1 MADAKVIV
9 IERSDS
15 EARALQTLLRF
26 LDLEPLHVHD
36 LAELRRLPQ
45 CESQECTAVIVGRDT
60 VAGAG
65 PELVTQLRAMPQ
77 PLPVIYLS
85 NDGLPKI
92 AESSGDLAWFHLDL
106 PVKQRRLSAVLHQ
119 AQNVRNG
126 HPTQPGTHRFRPSG
140 TSRPM
145 RDVHRL
151 IEQVAPFDT
160 NVLILGESGTGKE
173 MVARHIHEL
182 SGRSGHPF
190 VPVNC
195 GAIPA
200 DLLESELFGHEKGAF
215 TGALSTR
222 LGRFEFAEGGT
233 LFLDE
238 IGDMSLQM
246 QVKLLR
252 VLQERTFERV
262 GSNRTIRCNVRIIA
276 ATHRDL
282 EGAIAAGRFREDLYY
297 RLNVFPVQMP
307 PLRERL
313 EDLPVLIEHLVQRQG
328 QIAGRHVRLDKEA
341 MNCLARNPWPGNV
354 RELANLLE
362 RLAILYPEQTV
373 TATDLPERYRG
384 KGTTAWFGG
393 GVRIVP
399 PARATAKA
407 ASASPALLEEL
418 LEVGDT
424 DLADLEFVPAA
435 GLAGTTD
442 FAGTA
447 GLAGTADFADT
458 ADFEDMGA
466 FAQSAGYPDA
476 QVFAAAAQLA
486 AAAELT
492 KRAELKAAPE
502 LAIRAQSGVAELG
515 FELPRGGLDL
525 KDHLSAIE
533 IGLIRK
539 ALAEA
544 GGTVAEAAR
553 LLGMRRTTLV
563 EKLRKYRLSA

>member
-1 MADAKVIV
+1 VADAKVIV
-9 IERSDS
+9 IEPSDL
-15 EARALQTLLRF
+15 EAQTLQTLLRF
-26 LDLEPLHVHD
+26 LDLEPVLVRN
-36 LAELRRLPQ
+36 LAELRQLSRSG
-45 CESQECTAVIVGRDT
+45 SQDYLALIAGKET

-65 PELVTQLRAMPQ
+65 AEFVAQMRAMPQ
-77 PLPVIYLS
+77 PLPVIFLS

-92 AESSGDLAWFHLDL
+92 AESSSDLTWFHLEL
-106 PVKQRRLSAVLHQ
+106 PVKQRRLSSVLNQ
-119 AQNVRNG
+119 AESVRNG

-145 RDVHRL
+145 RAVHRL

-182 SGRSGHPF
+182 SGRAGHPF

-222 LGRFEFAEGGT
+222 MGRFEFAEGGT

-282 EGAIAAGRFREDLYY
+282 DAAISGGRFREDLYY

-328 QIAGRHVRLDKEA
+328 QLAGRHIRLDKDA

-362 RLAILYPEQTV
+362 RLAILFPETTV
-373 TATDLPERYRG
+373 TAADLPERYRNV
-384 KGTTAWFGG
+384 GTARWFASGM
-393 GVRIVP
+393 RLAPIAT
-399 PARATAKA
+399 PALVD
-407 ASASPALLEEL
+407 ALLEGDPLDSMDGAVPLASMAANSDNDDEGMDEDAEDGA
-418 LEVGDT
+418 LE
-424 DLADLEFVPAA
+424 PS
-435 GLAGTTD
+435 
-442 FAGTA
+442 FA
-447 GLAGTADFADT
+447 
-458 ADFEDMGA
+458 
-466 FAQSAGYPDA
+466 
-476 QVFAAAAQLA
+476 
-486 AAAELT
+486 
-492 KRAELKAAPE
+492 
-502 LAIRAQSGVAELG
+502 VAEGRNG
-515 FELPRGGLDL
+515 FVLPRGGIDL

-533 IGLIRK
+533 LGIIRK
-539 ALAEA
+539 ALEESH
-544 GGTVAEAAR
+544 GTVAEAAR
-553 LLGMRRTTLV
+553 LLRMRRTTLV

>member
-1 MADAKVIV
+1 VADAKVIV
-9 IERSDS
+9 IEPSDL
-15 EARALQTLLRF
+15 EARNLQTLLRF
-26 LDLEPLHVHD
+26 LDLEPVHVHD
-36 LAELRRLPQ
+36 LAALRQSPHSS
-45 CESQECTAVIVGRDT
+45 SQECIAVIVGKDT
-60 VAGAG
+60 VADLGA
-65 PELVTQLRAMPQ
+65 ELVAQLRAMPQ
-77 PLPVIYLS
+77 PLPVICLS

-92 AESSGDLAWFHLDL
+92 SESSGDLAWLHMEM
-106 PVKQRRLSAVLHQ
+106 PVKQRRLSAVLTQ

-126 HPTQPGTHRFRPSG
+126 HPTQPGTHHFRPSG

-173 MVARHIHEL
+173 MVARHVHEL

-215 TGALSTR
+215 TGALTTR
-222 LGRFEFAEGGT
+222 MGRFEFAEGGT

-262 GSNRTIRCNVRIIA
+262 GSNRTMRCNVRIIA

-282 EGAIAAGRFREDLYY
+282 DAAITAGRFREDLFY
-297 RLNVFPVQMP
+297 RLNVFPIQMP

-328 QIAGRHVRLDKEA
+328 TGSGRHLHLDKEA
-341 MNCLARNPWPGNV
+341 MNCLARNLWPGNV

-362 RLAILYPEQTV
+362 RLAILYPEQTI
-373 TATDLPERYRG
+373 TASDLPERYRG
-384 KGTTAWFGG
+384 TGAMGWFGS
-393 GVRIVP
+393 GVRIAPQPSSVP
-399 PARATAKA
+399 GA
-407 ASASPALLEEL
+407 ASALLEQL
-418 LEVGDT
+418 LEVGETMD
-424 DLADLEFVPAA
+424 E
-435 GLAGTTD
+435 
-442 FAGTA
+442 
-447 GLAGTADFADT
+447 
-458 ADFEDMGA
+458 EDEDDDM
-466 FAQSAGYPDA
+466 
-476 QVFAAAAQLA
+476 AAAQAAIEQSNYA
-486 AAAELT
+486 AAAEVTGL
-492 KRAELKAAPE
+492 
-502 LAIRAQSGVAELG
+502 
-515 FELPRGGLDL
+515 ELPRGGIDL

-539 ALAEA
+539 ALEEA
-544 GGTVAEAAR
+544 DGTVAGAAR
-553 LLGMRRTTLV
+553 LLRMRRTTLV

>member
-1 MADAKVIV
+1 VTDGKVIL
-9 IERSDS
+9 IEPSIS
-15 EARALQTLLRF
+15 QARTLQTLLRF
-26 LDLEPLHVHD
+26 LDLEPVHVRD
-36 LAELRRLPQ
+36 VAEFARSPHSSLQDCL
-45 CESQECTAVIVGRDT
+45 AVIVGKDT
-60 VAGAG
+60 VTAAG
-65 PELVTQLRAMPQ
+65 PELVAQLRAVPQ

-119 AQNVRNG
+119 AQSVRSG

-182 SGRSGHPF
+182 SGRAGHPF

-222 LGRFEFAEGGT
+222 MGRFEFAEGGT

-252 VLQERTFERV
+252 VLQERSFERV

-282 EGAIAAGRFREDLYY
+282 DAAIGAGRFREDLFY
-297 RLNVFPVQMP
+297 RLNVFPLQMP

-313 EDLPVLIEHLVQRQG
+313 EDLPVLIEHLVQRQE
-328 QIAGRHVRLDKEA
+328 QTAGRHIRLDKEA
-341 MNCLARNPWPGNV
+341 MSCLARNPWPGNV

-362 RLAILYPEQTV
+362 RLAILFPAQTV
-373 TATDLPERYRG
+373 TAADLPDRYRG
-384 KGTTAWFGG
+384 MGAVGWSGS
-393 GVRIVP
+393 GVRVAP
-399 PARATAKA
+399 T
-407 ASASPALLEEL
+407 ASATLLDEL
-418 LEVGDT
+418 LESGEAGEVHTGAIHAGAIHAGT
-424 DLADLEFVPAA
+424 VRVAAADLA
-435 GLAGTTD
+435 
-442 FAGTA
+442 
-447 GLAGTADFADT
+447 
-458 ADFEDMGA
+458 
-466 FAQSAGYPDA
+466 
-476 QVFAAAAQLA
+476 LA

-492 KRAELKAAPE
+492 
-502 LAIRAQSGVAELG
+502 GY
-515 FELPRGGLDL
+515 ELPSGGMDL

-533 IGLIRK
+533 IGLIRR
-539 ALAEA
+539 ALVEA
-544 GGTVAEAAR
+544 DGTVAEAAR
-553 LLGMRRTTLV
+553 LLRMRRTTLV

>member
-1 MADAKVIV
+1 VVDTKVIV
-9 IERSDS
+9 IESSDS
-15 EARALQTLLRF
+15 QARTLETSLRF
-26 LDLEPLHVHD
+26 LDVEPVRVRD
-36 LAELRRLPQ
+36 LAEFRQSLRGTVHDWL
-45 CESQECTAVIVGRDT
+45 AVIVGKET
-60 VAGAG
+60 IAPQGA
-65 PELVTQLRAMPQ
+65 EFIAQVRSMAS

-85 NDGLPKI
+85 VDGLPKI
-92 AESSGDLAWFHLDL
+92 AETSGDLAWLHLEL
-106 PVKQRRLSAVLHQ
+106 PVKQRRLSAVLDQ
-119 AQNVRNG
+119 AQNLRNG
-126 HPTQPGTHRFRPSG
+126 HPTQPGVHRFRPSG
-140 TSRPM
+140 SSRAM
-145 RDVHRL
+145 RDVHRM

-173 MVARHIHEL
+173 MVARHVHEL
-182 SGRSGHPF
+182 SGRTGHPF

-282 EGAIAAGRFREDLYY
+282 EEAIGAGRFREDLFY

-307 PLRERL
+307 PLRDRL
-313 EDLPVLIEHLVQRQG
+313 EDLPVLIEHLLQRQG
-328 QIAGRHVRLDKEA
+328 QHAGRQIRLEKDA
-341 MNCLARNPWPGNV
+341 MSCLARYRWPGNV
-354 RELANLLE
+354 RELGNLLE
-362 RLAILYPEQTV
+362 RLAILFPQQTV
-373 TATDLPERYRG
+373 TANDLPERYRG
-384 KGTTAWFGG
+384 
-393 GVRIVP
+393 
-399 PARATAKA
+399 
-407 ASASPALLEEL
+407 
-418 LEVGDT
+418 
-424 DLADLEFVPAA
+424 
-435 GLAGTTD
+435 
-442 FAGTA
+442 AGTA
-447 GLAGTADFADT
+447 GWLASAVRITPPPSVVPVAVIEESLDAMAVTEILECADDTDGADIAEGTP
-458 ADFEDMGA
+458 
-466 FAQSAGYPDA
+466 SA
-476 QVFAAAAQLA
+476 
-486 AAAELT
+486 
-492 KRAELKAAPE
+492 
-502 LAIRAQSGVAELG
+502 
-515 FELPRGGLDL
+515 LPRGGIDL

-544 GGTVAEAAR
+544 DGTVAEAAR
-553 LLGMRRTTLV
+553 LLNIRRTTLV

>member
-1 MADAKVIV
+1 VVDAKVIV
-9 IERSDS
+9 IEPSDS
-15 EARALQTLLRF
+15 KAGTLEALLRF
-26 LDLEPLHVHD
+26 LDLEPVRIHNLK
-36 LAELRRLPQ
+36 ELRAPQ
-45 CESQECTAVIVGRDT
+45 GAPPDWLAVIVGAETIAAR
-60 VAGAG
+60 GA
-65 PELVTQLRAMPQ
+65 ELVAQLRAMTE

-85 NDGLPKI
+85 SDGLPKI
-92 AESSGDLAWFHLDL
+92 VESSGDLAWLHLEL
-106 PVKQRRLSAVLHQ
+106 PVKQRRLSAVLNQ
-119 AQNVRNG
+119 AQSLRKG
-126 HPTQPGTHRFRPSG
+126 HPTQPGAHRFRPSG
-140 TSRPM
+140 SSRAM

-160 NVLILGESGTGKE
+160 SVLILGESGTGKE

-182 SGRSGHPF
+182 SHRARHPF

-215 TGALSTR
+215 TGALTTR
-222 LGRFEFAEGGT
+222 LGRFEFAEDGT

-282 EGAIAAGRFREDLYY
+282 DAAISAGRFREDLFY

-313 EDLPVLIEHLVQRQG
+313 EDLPVLIEHLVQRHG
-328 QIAGRHVRLDKEA
+328 QNAGRRIRLDKGA
-341 MNCLARNPWPGNV
+341 MNCLARNRWPGNV

-362 RLAILYPEQTV
+362 RLAILFPEQTI
-373 TATDLPERYRG
+373 TAGDLPERYRST
-384 KGTTAWFGG
+384 GTGNWFGS
-393 GVRIVP
+393 GVQIVP
-399 PARATAKA
+399 PPGPVHER
-407 ASASPALLEEL
+407 
-418 LEVGDT
+418 
-424 DLADLEFVPAA
+424 
-435 GLAGTTD
+435 
-442 FAGTA
+442 
-447 GLAGTADFADT
+447 
-458 ADFEDMGA
+458 
-466 FAQSAGYPDA
+466 
-476 QVFAAAAQLA
+476 AAAAADEAMINAPIADDEA
-486 AAAELT
+486 AGDPVVSVAPVAMVEESLEALRVTEVVETAEC
-492 KRAELKAAPE
+492 ALK
-502 LAIRAQSGVAELG
+502 
-515 FELPRGGLDL
+515 RGGIDL

-544 GGTVAEAAR
+544 DGTVAEAAR
-553 LLGMRRTTLV
+553 LLKIRRTTLV

>member
-1 MADAKVIV
+1 VADAKVIV
-9 IERSDS
+9 IEPADS
-15 EARALQTLLRF
+15 EARTLQTLLRF
-26 LDLEPLHVHD
+26 LDLEPVHVHD
-36 LAELRRLPQ
+36 LAELRQSPHGA
-45 CESQECTAVIVGRDT
+45 SQDCLAIIISKDT
-60 VAGAG
+60 VATVG
-65 PELVTQLRAMPQ
+65 PELVAQLRAMPQ
-77 PLPVIYLS
+77 PLPVICVS
-85 NDGLPKI
+85 NDGPPKI
-92 AESSGDLAWFHLDL
+92 AETSGDLAWFHLDL

-119 AQNVRNG
+119 AQSVRSG

-140 TSRPM
+140 TSLPM
-145 RDVHRL
+145 RAVHRL

-173 MVARHIHEL
+173 MVARHVHEL
-182 SGRSGHPF
+182 SGRAGHPF

-222 LGRFEFAEGGT
+222 MGRFEFAEGGT

-252 VLQERTFERV
+252 ILQERSFERV

-282 EGAIAAGRFREDLYY
+282 DAAISAGRFREDLYY

-328 QIAGRHVRLDKEA
+328 QISGRHIRLDKEA

-362 RLAILYPEQTV
+362 RLAILFPEQTI
-373 TATDLPERYRG
+373 TATDLPERYRN
-384 KGTTAWFGG
+384 KGSTGWFASGM
-393 GVRIVP
+393 RITP
-399 PARATAKA
+399 PAPGVL
-407 ASASPALLEEL
+407 ASATSALLEEL
-418 LEVGDT
+418 LE
-424 DLADLEFVPAA
+424 A
-435 GLAGTTD
+435 GESELSDAGE
-442 FAGTA
+442 
-447 GLAGTADFADT
+447 LADT
-458 ADFEDMGA
+458 AELEDTV
-466 FAQSAGYPDA
+466 D
-476 QVFAAAAQLA
+476 LA
-486 AAAELT
+486 ESLIVAERVGL
-492 KRAELKAAPE
+492 AERGE
-502 LAIRAQSGVAELG
+502 LAERVELADFTG
-515 FELPRGGLDL
+515 RPEAANTALPRGGIDL

-539 ALAEA
+539 ALEEA
-544 GGTVAEAAR
+544 DGTVAEAAR
-553 LLGMRRTTLV
+553 LLRMRRTTLV

>member
-1 MADAKVIV
+1 VPDAKVIV
-9 IERSDS
+9 IEASDS
-15 EARALQTLLRF
+15 EARSLQALLRF
-26 LDLEPLHVHD
+26 LDLEPLHVRD
-36 LAELRRLPQ
+36 LAELRQSPHSG
-45 CESQECTAVIVGRDT
+45 SQDCIAVIVGKDM
-60 VAGAG
+60 VAHVG
-65 PELVTQLRAMPQ
+65 PELVAQLRAMRQ

-92 AESSGDLAWFHLDL
+92 AETSGDLAWFHLDL

-119 AQNVRNG
+119 AENVRKG

-222 LGRFEFAEGGT
+222 MGRFEFAEGGT

-252 VLQERTFERV
+252 VLQERSFERV
-262 GSNRTIRCNVRIIA
+262 GSNRTIGCNVRIIA

-282 EGAIAAGRFREDLYY
+282 DAAIIAGRFREDLFY

-313 EDLPVLIEHLVQRQG
+313 EDLSVLIDHLVQRHG
-328 QIAGRHVRLDKEA
+328 QIAGRRIRLDKDA
-341 MNCLARNPWPGNV
+341 MTCLERNPWPGNV

-362 RLAILYPEQTV
+362 RLAILFPEQTV
-373 TATDLPERYRG
+373 KAADLPDRYRNMG
-384 KGTTAWFGG
+384 MTARFVSGAN
-393 GVRIVP
+393 IVP
-399 PARATAKA
+399 LARDSAKRA
-407 ASASPALLEEL
+407 NASPALLEEL
-418 LEVGDT
+418 LETGERLYSDT
-424 DLADLEFVPAA
+424 NY
-435 GLAGTTD
+435 
-442 FAGTA
+442 
-447 GLAGTADFADT
+447 
-458 ADFEDMGA
+458 ED
-466 FAQSAGYPDA
+466 SAVED
-476 QVFAAAAQLA
+476 V
-486 AAAELT
+486 
-492 KRAELKAAPE
+492 E
-502 LAIRAQSGVAELG
+502 LAPTAVLNG
-515 FELPRGGLDL
+515 FELPSGGMDL
-525 KDHLSAIE
+525 KDHLSTIE
-533 IGLIRK
+533 VGLIRK
-539 ALAEA
+539 ALVEA
-544 GGTVAEAAR
+544 DGTVAEAAR